1 MKVTVL
7 LDVTVRYLCVA
18 IHSDDP
24 VWLAVVIEFAND
36 NIAPVS
42 EQKLMFLLV
51 LKITL

>member
-18 IHSDDP
+18 IHSDP